1 MTPPLPPRPRPS
13 RSPSPH
19 PIHLKEKKVSNHN
32 CIGIV
37 RMLRRALPLHIKNRK
52 RKTKITVPNA
62 SIYPFVSFIKSKPSL
77 PSTTPRTKQKKSQK
91 KQNRRKKEQGK
102 LCVCGDDRLLFFL
115 SCAKNPLIHPMQTPQ
130 KTTPYLE
137 SWCGKKKT
145 GVSRRGKKGEEKI
158 TAMTW

>member
-1 MTPPLPPRPRPS
+1 MHLYTHLFHSSKVSPPS
-13 RSPSPH
+13 RPP
-19 PIHLKEKKVSNHN
+19 PQEQNK
-32 CIGIV
+32 
-37 RMLRRALPLHIKNRK
+37 
-52 RKTKITVPNA
+52 
-62 SIYPFVSFIKSKPSL
+62 
-77 PSTTPRTKQKKSQK
+77 KKSQK